1 MGKNHARVLCDLD
14 NVNFVAIADSDVEK
28 NKKISAQFNC
38 NIYED
43 HLRMLENED
52 LDAVIIAVP
61 TSIHYS
67 VAKTCIERGLH
78 ILIEKPICENID
90 QAKSLISMA
99 ELNNTLLL
107 VGHIERYNP
116 AIIELKSRLNAE
128 QLGKIFMIHSRR
140 ASPYPQRIQD
150 VGVGIDLAIHELDIM
165 RYLTESEVESLHSEI
180 LNVTGSD
187 YEDSLFGVLRFKDN
201 ILGICDANWITP
213 TKSRMITVTGEKGCL

>member
-1 MGKNHARVLCDLD
+1 MLEFYDLD

-116 AIIELKSRLNAE
+116 AIIELK
-128 QLGKIFMIHSRR
+128 
-140 ASPYPQRIQD
+140 
-150 VGVGIDLAIHELDIM
+150 V
-165 RYLTESEVESLHSEI
+165 
-180 LNVTGSD
+180 
-187 YEDSLFGVLRFKDN
+187 
-201 ILGICDANWITP
+201 
-213 TKSRMITVTGEKGCL
+213 

>member
-1 MGKNHARVLCDLD
+1 MILNVAIIGLGEMGKNHARVLCDLD

-140 ASPYPQRIQD
+140 ASLTLKGFRM
-150 VGVGIDLAIHELDIM
+150 LELGLI
-165 RYLTESEVESLHSEI
+165 
-180 LNVTGSD
+180 
-187 YEDSLFGVLRFKDN
+187 
-201 ILGICDANWITP
+201 
-213 TKSRMITVTGEKGCL
+213 